1 MPGPYSGLPLEWLW
15 LGIALKEGDRR
26 NGMCFQTSSSSI
38 FPVISWFFFLCFFS
52 LLLEPTWCGGLCGYA
67 LCRGVDSGSFEAW
80 LVIIAKADRH
90 VRALCRPESEL
101 GGLASPADS
110 RGRIRVSKGCL
121 NCRADVSYF
130 AISIYS
136 KNPSITISSPC
147 TQRRAGSATPSA
159 RPTPATLLNTT
170 GPEIVATYSRSV
182 AASPIAGCDPL
193 QGRVLRKGPRPG
205 CK

>member
-26 NGMCFQTSSSSI
+26 NGICFQTSSSSI

-101 GGLASPADS
+101 GGLASPVDS
-110 RGRIRVSKGCL
+110 RGKIRVSKGVLELPGRCL
-121 NCRADVSYF
+121 LFCHVHLLEEPQHHNNLTLY
-130 AISIYS
+130 
-136 KNPSITISSPC
+136 
-147 TQRRAGSATPSA
+147 
-159 RPTPATLLNTT
+159 PTPGRICPAALRSPNTGHIT
-170 GPEIVATYSRSV
+170 
-182 AASPIAGCDPL
+182 
-193 QGRVLRKGPRPG
+193 QHHGPRSRGYVQPVR
-205 CK
+205 CSQPNRRM